1 MSHQTGISGFKQTMA
16 KNGIT
21 GYSRSDLTY
30 LYNIAISC
38 SKINRRS
45 PLNGKRSVTIPVFG
59 AVPGFIAD
67 ALLGFIGGSA
77 SRKISRSTTAWQAN
91 TIASRIRRG
100 LNDLLAEQR
109 DEECPPSDG

>member
-1 MSHQTGISGFKQTMA
+1 MSDYTGLSGFKQTMV

-30 LYNIAISC
+30 LYNIAKLC
-38 SKINRRS
+38 AKINRRR

-59 AVPGFIAD
+59 AVPGFIAE

-77 SRKISRSTTAWQAN
+77 SRKVARST
-91 TIASRIRRG
+91 IRGG

-109 DEECPPSDG
+109 DEECPPSDD